1 MHSFPNSN
9 NKATSISQTLGEWKQ
24 QHYNPT
30 KSYRNARH
38 RMIQHFLVNHGNQ
51 KRKQVK
57 Y

>member
-1 MHSFPNSN
+1 MHSLPNSN